1 VASGRLAAAPRVL
14 VSGARSSRSLPRAR
28 SRDAC
33 RPAAAVLLP
42 RQCMLYA
49 RQGHAGRLLTASST
63 WAGTAACGTQGRQ
76 GWQSKRLPKQ
86 QRRTHLSSERA
97 RRLPWPGAFALA
109 GAGHLVEEMVK
120 FSSFVFRV
128 CVILVQGDES
138 SACVGNPNS
147 DRVRSSSAQ
156 LCP

>member
-1 VASGRLAAAPRVL
+1 MVSRVGFDLVQVGVVASGRLAAAPRML

-42 RQCMLYA
+42 RQCMLYV

-109 GAGHLVEEMVK
+109 GAGHLVEETVK
-120 FSSFVFRV
+120 FSSFVVWCLCDSCAGRRFECV
-128 CVILVQGDES
+128 CGKS
-138 SACVGNPNS
+138 
-147 DRVRSSSAQ
+147 
-156 LCP
+156 